1 MATALGR
8 AMMCAMPRWLALLC
22 LCAPTAAAAA
32 EPFGC
37 AELVEVAGRALSTD
51 EVLTQI
57 QRRGVA
63 GAELAC
69 VMAAPL
75 PASIRTAASRHVSG
89 KVPADSG
96 LPAGVL
102 RARLAGGDWALLTPD
117 GRWTLEPPPPSAPPS
132 SVRTDGFR
140 GLTWGSTSAQV
151 RRKERASLDRVMK
164 NALVYDA
171 AVAGLQ
177 AEASYLFAD
186 AQLVAG
192 RYLFTAEHVDDL
204 DYIRDYEHVL
214 GLLADRYGR
223 PVVDEDTWSNDT
235 YRDQP
240 NAWGFA
246 VALGYLTRVAEWELA
261 DARVVL
267 RLSGDGDDIFLRLD
281 YQSRAWLDR
290 RAAQQKTK
298 DMRGL

>member
-1 MATALGR
+1 MSV
-8 AMMCAMPRWLALLC
+8 LLSI
-22 LCAPTAAAAA
+22 LVLPGLAAAA
-32 EPFGC
+32 EPFRC

-51 EVLTQI
+51 EVIAQI
-57 QRRGVA
+57 RRRGVA
-63 GAELAC
+63 AEELAC
-69 VMAAPL
+69 VMSAPL
-75 PASIRTAASRHVSG
+75 PASVRTAASKHVAG
-89 KVPADSG
+89 ELPLDSG
-96 LPAGVL
+96 LPPGVV
-102 RARLAGGDWALLTPD
+102 RARLAGGDWVLLSPD
-117 GRWTLEPPPPSAPPS
+117 GSWKLEPPPPSVPPS
-132 SVRTDGFR
+132 TVRTDGFR
-140 GLTWGSTSAQV
+140 GVPWGSTSAQV
-151 RRKERASLDRVMK
+151 RRKERASMNRVMK

-177 AEASYLFAD
+177 AETSYLFAD
-186 AQLVAG
+186 SQLVVG

-261 DARVVL
+261 DARLVL

-281 YQSRAWLDR
+281 YQSRAWLER
-290 RAAQQKTK
+290 RAAQQKSK